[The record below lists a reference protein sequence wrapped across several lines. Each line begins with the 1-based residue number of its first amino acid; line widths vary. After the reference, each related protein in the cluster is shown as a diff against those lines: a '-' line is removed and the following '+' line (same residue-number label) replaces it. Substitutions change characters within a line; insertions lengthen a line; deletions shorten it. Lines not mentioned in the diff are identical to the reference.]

1 MIPVIA
7 NAWSQWAVPSRRK
20 QREYYPL
27 DDRNEVDPDF
37 DDYSLSED
45 VFIEEPYRAKSTV
58 LSEKVVRG
66 YQNKENG
73 SD

>member
-1 MIPVIA
+1 M
-7 NAWSQWAVPSRRK
+7 SSRRK
-20 QREYYPL
+20 QSNFFWWMTAQNREYYPL